1 MDTTDFD
8 VTAWLGPVA
17 DEMTADEISD
27 FEGRATDYL
36 ASVADSNDEDD
47 DREATNAEL
56 REILAQ
62 VRGTSHVGTDS
73 GMIQTAEGEWVEAN
87 P

>member
-17 DEMTADEISD
+17 DEMTAEQREQFDE
-27 FEGRATDYL
+27 AAANYL
-36 ASVADSNDEDD
+36 ASVADSKDE
-47 DREATNAEL
+47 EETNAEL

-62 VRGTSHVGTDS
+62 VRGTSYVGTDS